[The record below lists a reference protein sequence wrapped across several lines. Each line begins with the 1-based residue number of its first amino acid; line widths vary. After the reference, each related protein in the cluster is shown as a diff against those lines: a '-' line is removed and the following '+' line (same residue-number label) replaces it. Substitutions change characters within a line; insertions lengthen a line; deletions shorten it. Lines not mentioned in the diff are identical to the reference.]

1 MKSNKASLL
10 RRILAFLID
19 FALVTIIVVA
29 ISSLLPKNNNIDVLN
44 REFNDTVSNMEN
56 VSFSVSF
63 NQIALI
69 YKDLDQARIMYS
81 VINAVMIFIYFIFIP
96 YFFDGKTVG
105 KKILKIKTVRNDKE
119 CLSLKNLVIKNMIDT
134 GLMYMLFSLTLIYIL
149 PGYSYF
155 IFVIALSIL
164 QISLIV
170 ASICMIIK
178 RKDKRGLND
187 ILSGTKVVNDFEE
200 TKLDSNN
207 IENDIEV
214 EKWENLVNKN

>member
-19 FALVTIIVVA
+19 FALVTIVVVA

-63 NQIALI
+63 NQMALI

-134 GLMYMLFSLTLIYIL
+134 GLMYMLFSLMLIYIL

-207 IENDIEV
+207 IENDTEV
-214 EKWENLVNKN
+214 EK

>member
-1 MKSNKASLL
+1 
-10 RRILAFLID
+10 
-19 FALVTIIVVA
+19 
-29 ISSLLPKNNNIDVLN
+29 
-44 REFNDTVSNMEN
+44 
-56 VSFSVSF
+56 
-63 NQIALI
+63 
-69 YKDLDQARIMYS
+69 MYS

-134 GLMYMLFSLTLIYIL
+134 GLMYMLFSLMLIYIL

>member
-69 YKDLDQARIMYS
+69 YKDLDQARIMHS

-105 KKILKIKTVRNDKE
+105 KKILKIKTIRNDKE

-134 GLMYMLFSLTLIYIL
+134 GLMYILFSLMLIYIL

-207 IENDIEV
+207 IENDTEV
-214 EKWENLVNKN
+214 EK

>member
-19 FALVTIIVVA
+19 FALVTIVVVA

-63 NQIALI
+63 NQMALI

-207 IENDIEV
+207 IENDTEV
-214 EKWENLVNKN
+214 EK

>member
-19 FALVTIIVVA
+19 FALITIIVVA

-63 NQIALI
+63 NQMALI

-207 IENDIEV
+207 IENDTEV
-214 EKWENLVNKN
+214 EK

>member
-19 FALVTIIVVA
+19 FALITIIVVA

-63 NQIALI
+63 NQMALI

>member
-19 FALVTIIVVA
+19 FALVTIVVVA

-63 NQIALI
+63 NQMALI

-214 EKWENLVNKN
+214 EK

>member
-19 FALVTIIVVA
+19 FALVTIVVVA

-63 NQIALI
+63 NQMALI

-134 GLMYMLFSLTLIYIL
+134 GLMYMLFSLMLIYIL

-187 ILSGTKVVNDFEE
+187 ILSGTKVINDFEE

>member
-19 FALVTIIVVA
+19 FALITIIVVA
-29 ISSLLPKNNNIDVLN
+29 ISSLLPKNKNIDVLN

-63 NQIALI
+63 NQMALI

-134 GLMYMLFSLTLIYIL
+134 GLMYMLFSLMLIYIL

-187 ILSGTKVVNDFEE
+187 ILSGTKVINDFEE

-214 EKWENLVNKN
+214 EK

>member
-19 FALVTIIVVA
+19 FALVTIVVVA
-29 ISSLLPKNNNIDVLN
+29 ISSLLPKNKNIDVLN

-63 NQIALI
+63 NQMALI

-134 GLMYMLFSLTLIYIL
+134 GLMYMLFSLMLIYIL

-187 ILSGTKVVNDFEE
+187 ILSGTKVINDFEE

-214 EKWENLVNKN
+214 EK

>member
-19 FALVTIIVVA
+19 FALITIIVVA
-29 ISSLLPKNNNIDVLN
+29 ISSLLPKNKNIDVLN

-63 NQIALI
+63 NQMALI

-134 GLMYMLFSLTLIYIL
+134 GLMYMLFSLMLIYIL

-187 ILSGTKVVNDFEE
+187 ILSGTKVINDFEE

>member
-1 MKSNKASLL
+1 MKLNKASLL

-19 FALVTIIVVA
+19 FALVTIVVVA

-63 NQIALI
+63 NQMALI

-134 GLMYMLFSLTLIYIL
+134 GLMYMLFSLMLIYIL

-187 ILSGTKVVNDFEE
+187 ILSGTKVINDFEE

-214 EKWENLVNKN
+214 EK

>member
-19 FALVTIIVVA
+19 FALVTIVVVA

-63 NQIALI
+63 NQMALI

-134 GLMYMLFSLTLIYIL
+134 GLMYMLFSLMLIYIL

-187 ILSGTKVVNDFEE
+187 ILSGTKVINDFEE

-214 EKWENLVNKN
+214 EK

>member
-63 NQIALI
+63 NQMALI

-105 KKILKIKTVRNDKE
+105 KKILKIKTIRNDKE

-134 GLMYMLFSLTLIYIL
+134 GLMYMLFSLMLIYIL

-207 IENDIEV
+207 IENDTEV
-214 EKWENLVNKN
+214 EK

>member
-19 FALVTIIVVA
+19 FALVTIVVVA

-63 NQIALI
+63 NQMALI

-134 GLMYMLFSLTLIYIL
+134 GLMYMLFSLMLIYIL

-214 EKWENLVNKN
+214 EK

>member
-19 FALVTIIVVA
+19 FALVTIVVVA

-56 VSFSVSF
+56 VSFSVFF
-63 NQIALI
+63 NQMALI

-134 GLMYMLFSLTLIYIL
+134 GLMYMLFSLMLIYIL

-207 IENDIEV
+207 IENDTEV
-214 EKWENLVNKN
+214 EK

>member
-1 MKSNKASLL
+1 MKEVRASFGK
-10 RRILAFLID
+10 RFLAFFIDILI
-19 FALVTIIVVA
+19 TGGIIFLFS
-29 ISSLLPKNNNIDVLN
+29 ILLPENKNITILN
-44 REFNDTVSNMEN
+44 KELVSVMEEFSMKKVDFFVY
-56 VSFSVSF
+56 FSHV
-63 NQIALI
+63 ALI
-69 YKDLDQARIMYS
+69 FKDLDKARIMYS
-81 VINAVMIFIYFIFIP
+81 IINALVIFIYFIFVP

-105 KKILKIKTVRNDKE
+105 KKILKIKTIRNDKE

-134 GLMYMLFSLTLIYIL
+134 GLLYMLFSLMLIYIL

-155 IFVIALSIL
+155 ISVIILSIL
-164 QISLIV
+164 QICLII

-214 EKWENLVNKN
+214 EQ